1 MAIPTSFSAR
11 AGQIALASVSTM
23 GTEAPGPC
31 NSFLRPTGAAPWS
44 ATSAATAIWTS
55 WEPGMTGCRWTF
67 GTTKASDQPDTRRRP
82 RSARIHRQK
91 IVSDNTWVR
100 AVVVRV
106 SLYGRAIQDK
116 CNAGAVVSLL
126 HDWRAALGCVAL
138 LLRRT
143 DCRLTDSA
151 ATAAA

>member
-1 MAIPTSFSAR
+1 MVQPKQVINRTLGDDR
-11 AGQIALASVSTM
+11 DLLGSTV
-23 GTEAPGPC
+23 
-31 NSFLRPTGAAPWS
+31 
-44 ATSAATAIWTS
+44 
-55 WEPGMTGCRWTF
+55 
-67 GTTKASDQPDTRRRP
+67 K
-82 RSARIHRQK
+82 K

-143 DCRLTDSA
+143 DCRVQQIVQRRPRLEYVNHLE
-151 ATAAA
+151 